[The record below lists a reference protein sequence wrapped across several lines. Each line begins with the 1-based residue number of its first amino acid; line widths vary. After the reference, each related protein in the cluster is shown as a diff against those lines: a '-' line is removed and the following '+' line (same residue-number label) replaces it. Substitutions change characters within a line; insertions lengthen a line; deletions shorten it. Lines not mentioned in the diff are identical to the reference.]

1 MLMDNDFISSNS
13 REVSDRMRGSG
24 ITGTGSGRHV
34 WSVGIRLLHW
44 LTVVVLAVQITV
56 GFALMGGP
64 GMATMRWLP
73 FHMSLGVSIL
83 GVILIRI
90 IWRVFEVAPTRRPSP
105 AIRRLGSLVHVSL
118 YVLIFAIVIT
128 GWFAYRPVPLT
139 PPAHLFGRLP
149 APTAPRIEGVSA
161 RDFALIHRS
170 LVYAFLALVGTHVA
184 AALVHAF
191 ILRDGIPRA
200 MLFGRQEPGTF
211 GTRPD
216 R

>member
-1 MLMDNDFISSNS
+1 MDNDFISSNS
-13 REVSDRMRGSG
+13 REVSDGMRGSG

-90 IWRVFEVAPTRRPSP
+90 IWRAFEAAPTRRLSP
-105 AIRRLGSLVHVSL
+105 RIRQLGSLLHVSL
-118 YVLIFAIVIT
+118 YLVIT

-149 APTAPRIEGVSA
+149 APAAPRIEGISA
-161 RDFALIHRS
+161 PDFALIHRG
-170 LVYAFLALVGTHVA
+170 LVYAFLALVGTHIA
-184 AALVHAF
+184 AALVHAI
-191 ILRDGIPRA
+191 ILRDGILSA
-200 MLFGRQEPGTF
+200 MLFSRQEPDAL
-211 GTRPD
+211 GTRQD
-216 R
+216 DG